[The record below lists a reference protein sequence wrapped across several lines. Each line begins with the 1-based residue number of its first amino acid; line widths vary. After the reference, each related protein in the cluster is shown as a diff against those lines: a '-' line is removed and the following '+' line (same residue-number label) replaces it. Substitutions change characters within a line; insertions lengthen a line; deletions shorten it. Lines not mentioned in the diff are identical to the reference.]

1 MLEAY
6 KGFYE
11 QFDTSWG
18 SRSRGITGSMLK
30 YKTLEPPKGRATK
43 DAFSGADLW
52 RRYKDLRAYYFNIF
66 MPAFG
71 QCLNTFG
78 ATTASNIPSGKTI
91 DDVLLSTLQLL
102 WEAKERDRLARA
114 SRNGE
119 ACSCSAAAC
128 AAGGSGDGEACSSS
142 AAARA
147 AGGSGDDE
155 ACSSSAAVRAAGGSG
170 DGEACS
176 SSAAARAAGGSGDGE
191 ACSPAPRV
199 LLAGGTMLR
208 PMPGDWLPFQFMAIA
223 MYGEPSLDPS
233 AHLMLSAGVHTPVK
247 KKRRNNPHGVVVTTD
262 TLDDALGHTTPVSNS
277 RSAQRSEA
285 ANRQVVLQKRQV
297 ITRNKERARRR
308 LIPGDVVSDD
318 EPVPTTAEDDAA
330 QRHAVARESIVRTG
344 ESIARSLHEDSQRE
358 RMRDVVASAKALYE
372 LDPTCEQFKADYIA
386 ALIDLRSFSTRK

>member
-1 MLEAY
+1 
-6 KGFYE
+6 
-11 QFDTSWG
+11 
-18 SRSRGITGSMLK
+18 MLK
-30 YKTLEPPKGRATK
+30 YKTLEPSKGRATK

-52 RRYKDLRAYYFNIF
+52 WRYKDLRAYYFNIF

-119 ACSCSAAAC
+119 ACSCSAAA
-128 AAGGSGDGEACSSS
+128 
-142 AAARA
+142 
-147 AGGSGDDE
+147 
-155 ACSSSAAVRAAGGSG
+155 RAAGGSG

-277 RSAQRSEA
+277 RSAQRSKA

-318 EPVPTTAEDDAA
+318 EPVPTTAGDDAA

-386 ALIDLRSFSTRK
+386 ALKDLRSFSTRK